1 MAAPSPWDFDDG
13 FDARAAL
20 DQYVRLVLPAFDVD
34 RVRMRAVAAR
44 GSRQRPE
51 DRGDGWL
58 EEADPAEV
66 AHAWDEAARA
76 MARVTAHRGR
86 S

>member
-1 MAAPSPWDFDDG
+1 MAASSPWHFDDG

-44 GSRQRPE
+44 ARANARKTAATDGSRR
-51 DRGDGWL
+51 
-58 EEADPAEV
+58 ADLAEV

-76 MARVTAHRGR
+76 MARVTAHRAR

>member
-1 MAAPSPWDFDDG
+1 LTKPRGRAAPSPWDFDDG

-44 GSRQRPE
+44 ARANARKTAATDGSRRPI
-51 DRGDGWL
+51 
-58 EEADPAEV
+58 
-66 AHAWDEAARA
+66 
-76 MARVTAHRGR
+76 
-86 S
+86 

>member
-1 MAAPSPWDFDDG
+1 MAAPSSWDFDDG

-44 GSRQRPE
+44 
-51 DRGDGWL
+51 
-58 EEADPAEV
+58 
-66 AHAWDEAARA
+66 ARA
-76 MARVTAHRGR
+76 NAR
-86 S
+86 